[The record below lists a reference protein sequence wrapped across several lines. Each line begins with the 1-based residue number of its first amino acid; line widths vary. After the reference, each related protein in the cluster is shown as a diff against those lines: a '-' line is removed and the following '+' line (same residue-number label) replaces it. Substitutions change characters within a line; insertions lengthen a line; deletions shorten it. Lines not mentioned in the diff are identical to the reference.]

1 MVSVQG
7 QIHDDVPDFEKSPY
21 VNAYESKLGQDI
33 ILIEL
38 KNYHNLAWDEYT
50 WRHIRLRFS
59 QFDFVHVSKTHSI
72 LRLLSVFVKSDWVCY
87 VWCYF

>member
-7 QIHDDVPDFEKSPY
+7 QIRDDAPDFEKSPY

-38 KNYHNLAWDEYT
+38 KNYHNLAWDEYA

-59 QFDFVHVSKTHSI
+59 QFDLSKTHSI